1 CGLGRA
7 AAGPFCRSVQGAG
20 AGGACLGPSAPAVA
34 VRMGWSLGA
43 HFAAVAVG
51 LTGIALGCGRHLLA
65 SPAAAPA
72 ERGPRRGLRAGWSRA
87 VVVLGAIGAAA
98 AFCDGAISSWCGVFL
113 SGPRGAPP
121 SLASIGYASYIVTQ
135 TGTRMIGDRLHN
147 RFGAVSLVR
156 SGAAVAVTGVVLA
169 VAVPQVWVGIAG
181 FALQGAGLAM
191 LIPLISGA
199 VGHGGSADGSAS
211 ATSLAIARYSTLHY
225 AGVVAGPS
233 GIGWLA
239 QALGVSPALLLL
251 VVPLAGIR
259 LLAAATAPASKARS
273 AVAAASTGGAA
284 GDPGGDIGGDLGR
297 QSA

>member
-1 CGLGRA
+1 GSGGVCGVSAARGPWSPRGRA
-7 AAGPFCRSVQGAG
+7 SRPGRLSAG
-20 AGGACLGPSAPAVA
+20 AAMLAWGLVAGLLEVAMNAHGVEVERAARRPILNSLHAAWAVGALLGALTTAVA

-43 HFAAVAVG
+43 HFAAVAGG

-72 ERGPRRGLRAGWSRA
+72 ERRPPRGLRAGWSRA

-156 SGAAVAVTGVVLA
+156 
-169 VAVPQVWVGIAG
+169 
-181 FALQGAGLAM
+181 
-191 LIPLISGA
+191 
-199 VGHGGSADGSAS
+199 
-211 ATSLAIARYSTLHY
+211 
-225 AGVVAGPS
+225 
-233 GIGWLA
+233 
-239 QALGVSPALLLL
+239 
-251 VVPLAGIR
+251 
-259 LLAAATAPASKARS
+259 
-273 AVAAASTGGAA
+273 
-284 GDPGGDIGGDLGR
+284 
-297 QSA
+297 